1 MPSHRLGLL
10 GGTFDPPHVGH
21 LVVAQD
27 AVERLSL
34 HRLLF
39 VVAGDPPH
47 KARESLSPA
56 PVRLEMVR
64 AAVAGNPR
72 LGVSAV
78 EMERSGPTYTV
89 DTVRLFRQD
98 YPEALLFFLMG
109 ADQLAEFHEWRE
121 PEVIASMATV
131 VAMARE
137 GVAAETWPT
146 AGMPHGLKVD
156 VVHLHVT
163 RLDISSTDVRERVR
177 EGRSIQYL
185 VPLEVQSIIEGHG
198 LYRSNS

>member
-98 YPEALLFFLMG
+98 YPNALLYFLMG

-146 AGMPHGLKVD
+146 AGMPNGLKVD
-156 VVHLHVT
+156 VVHLPVT

-185 VPLEVQSIIEGHG
+185 VPLAVQGIIEGHG